1 MLFGEQSKIKN
12 GFLNLLKPT
21 GMTSFDV
28 IRFLRRQWPFVKFG
42 HSGTLDLAASGVLV
56 VACGAATKF
65 LPYLPSDK
73 CYVFSVV
80 FGLETE
86 TGDLWGRIL
95 KRTEMSVSRSQIE
108 NVLPQ
113 MIGQIELPVPLF
125 SAKHWHG
132 QRMYQWAMQNQ
143 IPTDQPKQTIRVHE
157 LKLLD
162 LQTGPPNAAR
172 LSMHCSHGTYV
183 RALAQRIGT
192 LLQGTA
198 CAGYIIRIQSGSF
211 RLNQSQPLSEI
222 PLGRAKWIDVKE
234 AFTHLPCAVLP
245 DRWLSTFINGQP
257 VPWPDTQTN
266 LVSVTDQEGQFL
278 AIGRTSQS
286 LLKAE
291 RLYECR

>member
-1 MLFGEQSKIKN
+1 MKN

-28 IRFLRRQWPFVKFG
+28 IRFLRRQLPFGKFG
-42 HSGTLDLAASGVLV
+42 HSGTLDMAASGVLV
-56 VACGAATKF
+56 IACGAATKI
-65 LPYLPSDK
+65 LPYLSSEK

-95 KRTEMSVSRSQIE
+95 KHKEMKVSRSQIE

-143 IPTDQPKQTIRVHE
+143 TLRDHPKQAIQVHE

-162 LQTGPPNAAR
+162 LHSGPPTTAR
-172 LSMHCSHGTYV
+172 LEMRCSHGTYV
-183 RALAQRIGT
+183 RAMAQRIGS
-192 LLQGTA
+192 LLQGQA
-198 CAGYIIRIQSGSF
+198 CAGFLIRTKSGSF
-211 RLNQSQPLSEI
+211 ALNQSQPLSEI
-222 PLGRAKWIDVKE
+222 ALGLVRWIDAKE
-234 AFTHLPCAVLP
+234 VLPHLPCVVLP
-245 DRWLSTFINGQP
+245 DRSLSTFVNGQS
-257 VPWPDTQTN
+257 VPWPDTPAN
-266 LVSVTDQEGQFL
+266 LVSVTDRGGQFL
-278 AIGRTSQS
+278 GLGRISDS

-291 RLYECR
+291 RLYR